1 MPDKSLLAPSGYED
15 IVRYFGDP
23 KFDGG
28 RVDPKWER
36 ENMILTRSLPGVPKL
51 YVHKK
56 ILEPLRTALQRC
68 QDELGWSPRTI
79 GCFAPRKKRA
89 STELSVHAFG
99 AAIDL
104 DASRN
109 PLQVNCPIGDPRR
122 SNFELPNAVIEIWK
136 AEGWFWGG
144 DFKTRFDPMHFQW
157 ATGY

>member
-1 MPDKSLLAPSGYED
+1 MRPPHGYEE
-15 IVRYFGDP
+15 IVQFYGDP
-23 KFDGG
+23 KVTAGG
-28 RVDPKWER
+28 ASPQWEER
-36 ENMILTRSLPGVPKL
+36 NMVMLYKLPGDVARL
-51 YVHKK
+51 YVHKL
-56 ILEPLRTALQRC
+56 IVEPLKAALRNS
-68 QDELGWSPRTI
+68 EEIGYRPFTI
-79 GCFAPRKKRA
+79 GCFAPRLKRA